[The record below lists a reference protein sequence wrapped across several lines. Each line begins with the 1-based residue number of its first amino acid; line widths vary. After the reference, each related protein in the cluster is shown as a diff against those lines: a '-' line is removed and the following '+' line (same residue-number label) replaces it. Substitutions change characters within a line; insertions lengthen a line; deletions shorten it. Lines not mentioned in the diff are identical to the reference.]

1 MNATKKIETIN
12 PAPLFLGWL
21 AFNTLVFAA
30 LAGLLPASAAA
41 SGNPVVMLFA
51 LPAAWKAVARLTTG
65 VMLISGLGLLL
76 VRRKAVRADRTAA
89 GQDPGAR
96 SQPNGG

>member
-1 MNATKKIETIN
+1 MNAMKKIKTIN
-12 PAPLFLGWL
+12 PAALFLGWL

-30 LAGLLPASAAA
+30 LAWLLPASAAA
-41 SGNPVVMLFA
+41 SGNPAVMLFA
-51 LPAAWKAVARLTTG
+51 LPAAWKAVAWLTTG
-65 VMLISGLGLLL
+65 MMLISGLGLLL
-76 VRRKAVRADRTAA
+76 VRHEVFRADRTAT